1 MGSDSKQSGPPK
13 FQFYNSETG
22 ELLGRNGASWLK
34 ITIFYIAY
42 FTFLAGLFMASIS
55 VMKTTVN
62 DDKPRLQTRLQI
74 PGLHALPKLDPMD
87 DAQSSRLGDNDGVAI
102 KYDPAT
108 EGDNQIYV
116 DILSGIKDEYAT
128 QDGGPADFSFSSL
141 GDCGQ
146 APYGY
151 DSNSPCVW
159 IRLNKVIDWTPVG
172 YFAPTEKQGFTSASL
187 NSRMEKDAVYI
198 RCESKE
204 VESGEKNQVN
214 FSYSGGTDGNLESKF
229 YPFEGKKA
237 QPKYQQPI
245 VAVKVGDLK
254 PGVNTRIYCRA
265 FAKNIPID
273 DRDNLGSVT
282 FEITA
287 GSKTE

>member
-1 MGSDSKQSGPPK
+1 MSQTWKSVFNRFSNYCLYKCRPV
-13 FQFYNSETG
+13 
-22 ELLGRNGASWLK
+22 LIRILVK

-74 PGLHALPKLDPMD
+74 PGLHALPKLDPMN

-108 EGDNQIYV
+108 EGDNQVYV
-116 DILSGIKDEYAT
+116 DILTGIKSDYAS

-159 IRLNKVIDWTPVG
+159 IRLNKV
-172 YFAPTEKQGFTSASL
+172 L
-187 NSRMEKDAVYI
+187 NRSHS
-198 RCESKE
+198 ESK
-204 VESGEKNQVN
+204 
-214 FSYSGGTDGNLESKF
+214 
-229 YPFEGKKA
+229 
-237 QPKYQQPI
+237 
-245 VAVKVGDLK
+245 
-254 PGVNTRIYCRA
+254 
-265 FAKNIPID
+265 
-273 DRDNLGSVT
+273 
-282 FEITA
+282 
-287 GSKTE
+287 

>member
-1 MGSDSKQSGPPK
+1 
-13 FQFYNSETG
+13 
-22 ELLGRNGASWLK
+22 
-34 ITIFYIAY
+34 
-42 FTFLAGLFMASIS
+42 MASIS

-108 EGDNQIYV
+108 EGDNQVYV
-116 DILSGIKDEYAT
+116 DILTGIKSDYAS

-172 YFAPTEKQGFTSASL
+172 YFAPTEEKGFTSQSL
-187 NSRMEKDAVYI
+187 SSRMEKDAVYI

-204 VESGEKNQVN
+204 VESGEKTKSTSLTLVAPTETSSPSSTPLKERRLSPSTSSQLSLSKSVT
-214 FSYSGGTDGNLESKF
+214 SSPVSTLESTAELS
-229 YPFEGKKA
+229 PRIS
-237 QPKYQQPI
+237 PSMT
-245 VAVKVGDLK
+245 VTTSDLS
-254 PGVNTRIYCRA
+254 PSRSRPA
-265 FAKNIPID
+265 ARP
-273 DRDNLGSVT
+273 
-282 FEITA
+282 
-287 GSKTE
+287 SKHPELRKSQLVEASL